1 MRQSAKR
8 YLKRSLWFL
17 LIVFILMNGV
27 AAFHAYKFT
36 HFKTGAGKKKE
47 AAEMNFGDKLS
58 ALFFG
63 VDLPR
68 PENKISPNVPYER
81 VRINS
86 NKQLDAWLIKVD
98 KAKGTVI
105 ICHGYGGEK
114 SSMLDKAYVFN
125 QLGYNAM
132 LVDFMGCG
140 GSQGSQTTIG
150 FQEAREVKDCLEWV
164 QEKGMQNIILFGT
177 SMGAAAIMKAMHD
190 DTLKASGVILEC
202 PFGTMMET
210 VKSRFRMI
218 GVPAF
223 PMAQLLMFWGGTM
236 NGFNAFEH
244 NPSDYAKTI
253 GAPVLLIYGEKDLKV
268 SAEETDRIYQNLPGR
283 KKLLKLPLAG
293 HENYLVKY
301 RKKWTEAVHTFMDSL

>member
-1 MRQSAKR
+1 M
-8 YLKRSLWFL
+8 KRSLWFL
-17 LIVFILMNGV
+17 LFVFILMNGV

-36 HFKTGAGKKKE
+36 HFKTGAGRKRE
-47 AAEMNFGDKLS
+47 AAEMKFGDKLS

-68 PENKISPNVPYER
+68 PENENCPNIPYEK

-98 KAKGTVI
+98 SAKGTVI
-105 ICHGYGGEK
+105 LFHGYGGEK

-125 QLGYNAM
+125 RLGYNTM

-140 GSQGSQTTIG
+140 GSQGNQTTIG
-150 FQEAREVKDCLEWV
+150 FQEAREVKDCLEWLR
-164 QEKGMQNIILFGT
+164 EKGLQNIILFGT

-210 VKSRFRMI
+210 VKSRFKMM
-218 GVPAF
+218 GAPAF

-244 NPSDYAKTI
+244 NPSTYAKAI
-253 GAPVLLIYGEKDLKV
+253 HAPVLLIYGEKDIKV
-268 SAEETDRIYQNLPGR
+268 SAEETERIYQNLPGQ
-283 KKLLKLPLAG
+283 KKLLKLLLAG

-301 RKKWTEAVHTFMDSL
+301 RKEWTEAVNAFVNSF